1 MICVFQ
7 SSRSGMDGLY
17 IRNAQPKHQ
26 GIYTCEAK
34 TPLDTISAQA
44 YLQVVGKEWFQQ
56 SFVYI
61 FSSPKG
67 KLNLIVT
74 VLIFQMSFNQT

>member
-1 MICVFQ
+1 
-7 SSRSGMDGLY
+7 MDGLY

-56 SFVYI
+56 SYVYGFLLRKRRI
-61 FSSPKG
+61 
-67 KLNLIVT
+67 NLSVT
-74 VLIFQMSFNQT
+74 VLIFQIAFKQTLIR